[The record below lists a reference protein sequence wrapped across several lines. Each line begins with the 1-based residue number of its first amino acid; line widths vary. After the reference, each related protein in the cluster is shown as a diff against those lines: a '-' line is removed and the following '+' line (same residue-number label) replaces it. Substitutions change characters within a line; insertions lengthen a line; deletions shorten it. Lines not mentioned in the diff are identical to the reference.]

1 MNIQVKT
8 RMNKLLWCL
17 LFTAAYGAVVGLGM
31 ECALRLLGIGMS
43 MSLDST
49 PRYPRFVPF
58 CMIVGLLALGA
69 LVLLLVF
76 NVNASEKLGYTKKTW
91 IIQSVGV
98 CVRSIPMIK
107 FFDIL
112 FRFLQDVF

>member
-1 MNIQVKT
+1 MNIQAKT
-8 RMNKLLWCL
+8 RMDKLLWCL
-17 LFTAAYGAVVGLGM
+17 LYTVAYGAVVGLMM
-31 ECALRLLGIGMS
+31 ECALKLATS
-43 MSLDST
+43 VDSVLK
-49 PRYPRFVPF
+49 YPRFIPF

-69 LVLLLVF
+69 LVMLLVF

-91 IIQSVGV
+91 IIQFVSV
-98 CVRSIPMIK
+98 CVRTVPMIK